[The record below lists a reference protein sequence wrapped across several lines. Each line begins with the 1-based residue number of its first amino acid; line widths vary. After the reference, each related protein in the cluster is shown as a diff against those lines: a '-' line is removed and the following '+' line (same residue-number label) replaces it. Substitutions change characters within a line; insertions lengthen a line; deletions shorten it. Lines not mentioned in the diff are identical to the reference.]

1 MSSRRL
7 HLPSAVTAS
16 RSRVARTALLAAA
29 SAAVVLACPS
39 AALAQAAK
47 TVTTRE
53 DAPLNLDGGDGAAPA
68 SGGSASIAR
77 VIAGL
82 LIVVAVIY
90 GVTWILRQTRRAK
103 DAPSGAGL
111 HAVSSMPLASGSALH
126 LVRVADEV
134 LLVGSGQNGVT
145 ALRRYEE
152 DEARELG
159 LWVDPPAPGEDGD
172 DAGPGSGPGAAV
184 AARLRGTLGPKAA
197 DRLTGLGDRLRRL
210 VAQIRS
216 WTVRG

>member
-1 MSSRRL
+1 MSSRTP
-7 HLPSAVTAS
+7 HLLSAVTAS

-29 SAAVVLACPS
+29 SAAVVLACPT

-47 TVTTRE
+47 TATTGE
-53 DAPLNLDGGDGAAPA
+53 DTPLNLGGGDGAAPA
-68 SGGSASIAR
+68 SSGGSASIAR

-90 GVTWILRQTRRAK
+90 GVTWLLRQTRRAK

-111 HAVSSMPLASGSALH
+111 QAVSSMPLASGSALH

-159 LWVDPPAPGEDGD
+159 LWVDPPAPAEGDDGD
-172 DAGPGSGPGAAV
+172 GGSGPGAAV

-197 DRLTGLGDRLRRL
+197 DRLSGLGDRLRGL
-210 VAQIRS
+210 VARIRS